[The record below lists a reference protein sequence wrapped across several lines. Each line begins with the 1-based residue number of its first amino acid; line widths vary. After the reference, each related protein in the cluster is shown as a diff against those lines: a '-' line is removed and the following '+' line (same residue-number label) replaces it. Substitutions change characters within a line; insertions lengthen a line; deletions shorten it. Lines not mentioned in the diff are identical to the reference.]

1 MNRSVVNALTV
12 DVEDAINLAM
22 RNYFNV
28 EMKPTDRVINNT
40 MKLLDL
46 LSEYSVLGTFFVLG
60 EVAETF
66 PGLIKE
72 IAARGHELGIHGYSH
87 LKYYS
92 LSKEKAREEIIKS
105 KIILEDITGQTVI
118 GHRAPEFSVNKK
130 TNWVLEL
137 LIEAGIK
144 YDSSIF
150 PTDSARYGWPGFNKD
165 ISLFKLNDGRQII
178 EAPLSVVS
186 MFGRD
191 IPSCGG
197 SYLRIL
203 PYFATKYA
211 FKKIVNYRPVITYLH
226 PYEIDQPPF
235 QKFYEDKIHQSS
247 LKRRIQLSIY
257 WYNRNSVVPK
267 IKRMLQTYNF
277 STLSSVINE
286 HFTVNL

>member
-1 MNRSVVNALTV
+1 MNGSVINALTV

-22 RNYFNV
+22 RNYFHV
-28 EMKPTDRVINNT
+28 DIKPTDRVINNT
-40 MKLLDL
+40 MRLLDL
-46 LSEYSVLGTFFVLG
+46 FSEYRVLGTFFVLG

-87 LKYYS
+87 FKYYS

-105 KIILEDITGQTVI
+105 KNILEDITGQIVI
-118 GHRAPEFSVNKK
+118 GHRAPEFSVNQK

-150 PTDSARYGWPGFNKD
+150 PTDFARYGWPGFNKD
-165 ISLFKLNDGRQII
+165 IGLFKLNDGRQII
-178 EAPLSVVS
+178 EAPLSVVNV
-186 MFGRD
+186 FGKD

-203 PYFATKYA
+203 PYFTTKYA
-211 FKKIVNYRPVITYLH
+211 FKKIVNYRPVVAYLH

-235 QKFYEDKIHQSS
+235 QKFYMDKIQQSS
-247 LKRRIQLSIY
+247 LKRRVQLSIY
-257 WYNRNSVVPK
+257 WYNRKSVVPK
-267 IKRMLQTYNF
+267 IKRMLQTYHF
-277 STLSSVINE
+277 STLGSVINE
-286 HFTVNL
+286 HFTTNI